1 MVEWAESR
9 GLYVATEVSLRPG
22 SVLAGTGAGRLA
34 VELGASDTVFKVG
47 FKKPLWSLYL
57 IGEMS
62 FCFFGDTRPIVL
74 IGDTGLVNFSG
85 ADLS

>member
-34 VELGASDTVFKVG
+34 VELGASDTAFG
-47 FKKPLWSLYL
+47 WPLWSLYL
-57 IGEMS
+57 FGDMS

>member
-34 VELGASDTVFKVG
+34 VDLGASDTAFKVG
-47 FKKPLWSLYL
+47 FKRPLLGRIW
-57 IGEMS
+57 
-62 FCFFGDTRPIVL
+62 
-74 IGDTGLVNFSG
+74 
-85 ADLS
+85 